1 MPDQN
6 IVGIFDLENTSQSR
20 ITRDYLAKSEK
31 KGQIV
36 TVADDIPRTFIVCC
50 DKKDRYTIYLSQMSS
65 ANLYKRLR
73 ENTEIKR
80 IEFEERKYGRNYRT
94 Y

>member
-1 MPDQN
+1 MNYLYLGKQVVVPDQN

-36 TVADDIPRTFIVCC
+36 TALSKIPRTFVVCC
-50 DKKDRYTIYLSQMSS
+50 DKKKRYTIYLSQMSS
-65 ANLYKRLR
+65 ANLYKRLS
-73 ENTEIKR
+73 ENTEIK
-80 IEFEERKYGRNYRT
+80 E
-94 Y
+94 

>member
-36 TVADDIPRTFIVCC
+36 TVADDIPRTFIVC
-50 DKKDRYTIYLSQMSS
+50 
-65 ANLYKRLR
+65 
-73 ENTEIKR
+73 R

>member
-73 ENTEIKR
+73 ER

>member
-1 MPDQN
+1 MPDQS

-73 ENTEIKR
+73 ENTEIK
-80 IEFEERKYGRNYRT
+80 E
-94 Y
+94 

>member
-73 ENTEIKR
+73 R

>member
-73 ENTEIKR
+73 ENTR